1 MLFPVG
7 WKEEKENHT
16 STSSKKEDG
25 RTHSLVADVLMRV
38 AVSIVPFG

>member
-7 WKEEKENHT
+7 WKEEKENRT
-16 STSSKKEDG
+16 STSNEKEDW